1 MQKRLD
7 IFSQKTSGF
16 HIVTDRWQLLIDYY
30 GGPLELTDAPLYVF
44 ATHGHPD
51 HYNEAIFDLEATN
64 VTYVLSDDIIPP
76 TGIEVL
82 RVRPGDE
89 FTLGPFAVLVYDST
103 DLGVSYR
110 ISVDGWDLLHLGDL
124 NWWHW
129 KEDTPEQQ
137 QAEERLFKNEIN
149 RIAQA
154 GQVDIAFVPV
164 DPRMGEAGFWAGDYV
179 IETLCPRYLVPM
191 HLQEQWDFARLFKE
205 RQKLAETVVLPT
217 PDAYSS
223 WILLES
229 K

>member
-16 HIVTDRWQLLIDYY
+16 HLVTDRWQLLIDYY
-30 GGPLELTDAPLYVF
+30 GGPLTLTEAPLYVF

-51 HYNEAIFDLEATN
+51 HYSEAIFDLKAPSI
-64 VTYVLSDDIIPP
+64 TYVLSDDIVPPAGIPV
-76 TGIEVL
+76 TQ
-82 RVRPGDE
+82 VRPGDVL
-89 FTLGPFAVLVYDST
+89 TVGPFAVRVYSST

-110 ISVDGWDLLHLGDL
+110 LSVDGWELLHLGDL

-129 KEDTPEQQ
+129 EEDTLEQQ
-137 QAEERLFKNEIN
+137 RAEEHDFKSEIR
-149 RIAQA
+149 RIAED
-154 GQVDIAFVPV
+154 GPIDIAFVPV
-164 DPRMGEAGFWAGDYV
+164 DPRLGDAGFWAGDYV
-179 IETLCPRYLVPM
+179 IQALCPRYLVPM
-191 HLQEQWDFARLFKE
+191 HLQEEWSFAGLFKE

-229 K
+229 E